1 MLFFPWSSSRYP
13 SSELSATVRA
23 MQRGEGRKRKQVMRD
38 TGEKDDGKSAFKV
51 VSKYTDVEHMLH
63 VPVGE
68 PYQCL
73 PAEDVAVKADPVFR
87 EVEAALQEN
96 VSL

>member
-1 MLFFPWSSSRYP
+1 M
-13 SSELSATVRA
+13 
-23 MQRGEGRKRKQVMRD
+23 
-38 TGEKDDGKSAFKV
+38 SAFKV
-51 VSKYTDVEHMLH
+51 VSKYTDVKHMLS
-63 VPVGE
+63 VPVRE
-68 PYQCL
+68 PYQRL

>member
-1 MLFFPWSSSRYP
+1 MLNAAVW
-13 SSELSATVRA
+13 
-23 MQRGEGRKRKQVMRD
+23 Q
-38 TGEKDDGKSAFKV
+38 
-51 VSKYTDVEHMLH
+51 
-63 VPVGE
+63 

>member
-1 MLFFPWSSSRYP
+1 
-13 SSELSATVRA
+13 

-51 VSKYTDVEHMLH
+51 VSKYTDIEHMLC